1 MVNGI
6 TTLEQR
12 QVMVQIEEL
21 IQSNPDYS
29 GVREELESLQ
39 FIPQTDTP
47 DYAIWVQPDLQI
59 LVMLRINLGGG
70 YSGYRVASFEELA
83 PVER

>member
-1 MVNGI
+1 MMNDI
-6 TTLEQR
+6 ISLQQR
-12 QVMVQIEEL
+12 QVMMQIEEM

-29 GVREELESLQ
+29 GVKEELQSLD
-39 FIPQTDTP
+39 FVPQTDTP
-47 DYAIWVQPDLQI
+47 DYAIWIQPDLQI